1 MRKLCMDAN
10 NTLWSISHFQTC
22 TLSQIEEYQMFF
34 NSIFSLPI
42 PGPGQVQCGIWRSYF
57 LLPCVEG
64 PRCLY
69 EKAQHCWNLAML
81 ISKQPHNEI
90 NINIPI
96 LQKGNL
102 TKVTS
107 SKQSLNSKPHLS
119 DPTSGFISLTLYEFL
134 FLNHSVIWSSVMT
147 DYVPTIYQTLFWSE
161 QDRKSS
167 YPWGSYIIMDKA
179 DNKPVKQAYLKK

>member
-1 MRKLCMDAN
+1 MQIIHYDLSVTSRPAPFPRLRNMECS
-10 NTLWSISHFQTC
+10 SILFSHC
-22 TLSQIEEYQMFF
+22 LSQGQDKYSVGYEE
-34 NSIFSLPI
+34 LT
-42 PGPGQVQCGIWRSYF
+42 F
-57 LLPCVEG
+57 LLCVEG

-69 EKAQHCWNLAML
+69 EKAHHCWNLAML

-96 LQKGNL
+96 LQRGNL
-102 TKVTS
+102 TEVTS

-119 DPTSGFISLTLYEFL
+119 DPTSGFISLTLYDFL
-134 FLNHSVIWSSVMT
+134 FLIHSVIWSSVMT
-147 DYVPTIYQTLFWSE
+147 DYVPTTYQTLFWSE

-179 DNKPVKQAYLKK
+179 DNKPVK